1 LKRAGLPLALVGLLV
16 VGAVVEGCASMGS
29 IVRTRASREFR
40 CDLASTQ
47 VEALDEHAYR
57 ATACGH
63 EATYVCSHQ
72 PSTFSWSGEDTVCVR
87 EAPSAQ
93 HTVVINNIASGR

>member
-1 LKRAGLPLALVGLLV
+1 MS
-16 VGAVVEGCASMGS
+16 C

-40 CDLASTQ
+40 CGLASTQ

-72 PSTFSWSGEDTVCVR
+72 PSTFSWTGKDTVCVR
-87 EAPSAQ
+87 AASSAQ
-93 HTVVINNIASGR
+93 PTVVINDVASGR